1 MKDKELSSINENL
14 LEFTAL
20 FHSKIGK
27 IFRTT
32 NHKSYHC
39 NKNQNRTIMILG
51 RHKYLSPSTLG
62 KYLGMRKGSLTTL
75 IDSLIEKD
83 LVSRKIDPN
92 DRRRYLLSLT
102 EKGENYM
109 QYQKSLFNDA
119 MKVLFQNLNEE
130 ETKKFSKS
138 IKNVVELMTK
148 V

>member
-1 MKDKELSSINENL
+1 MKDNLTDINDNL

-32 NHKSYHC
+32 DYKEYHC
-39 NKNQNRTIMILG
+39 NKNQNRAIMILG

-62 KYLGMRKGSLTTL
+62 NYLGMRKGSLTTL

-83 LVSRKIDPN
+83 LVSRKSDEK

-102 EKGENYM
+102 EKGESYM
-109 QYQKSLFNDA
+109 KYQKDVFNDA
-119 MKVLFQNLNEE
+119 TKILYENLN
-130 ETKKFSKS
+130 KKEIESFSKS
-138 IKNVVELMTK
+138 MEIVVDLMK
-148 V
+148 KM